1 MGAAPT
7 RPATDAPRGGLRELR
22 LVARARWRQG
32 IDRVRAARFPILQAS
47 VAAGIAFGIGRY
59 VLDHPYPF
67 FAPVCAWIA
76 LGFSADRSL
85 RRVAEIAVGVA
96 IGVGLGDALVHV
108 IGSGL
113 WQVALVLFVAATAA
127 RLLDRGALLT
137 TQAGV
142 QAMIIVGL
150 PNIAATGG
158 PLGRWTDALV
168 GGAVAFAVAVLT
180 PSDPRRAPRELA
192 SRATQE
198 VADVLGELAHALAT
212 QSPADAEDAL
222 VRARASQPRLDEWRE
237 TATNARELARL
248 SPAARRHR
256 GELVRLVG
264 ASVQLDRAMRNTRV
278 MTRRGLALLEAP
290 TAHDLVAAGQRLEA
304 TAAAADD
311 LASAF
316 ASGRDAARV
325 REALLRSAAALDPF
339 TIAPDDWQVQSLV
352 LLHRSLVVDLLEA
365 AGEDPARARAALPD
379 L

>member
-1 MGAAPT
+1 MRAAH
-7 RPATDAPRGGLRELR
+7 APGRALHELR
-22 LVARARWRQG
+22 LVVRARWRQG
-32 IDRVRAARFPILQAS
+32 VDRVRAAWFPLLQAS
-47 VAAGIAFGIGRY
+47 LAAAIAFAIGRY

-76 LGFSADRSL
+76 LGFTADRSL

-108 IGSGL
+108 IGAGP
-113 WQVALVLFVAATAA
+113 WQVALVLFVAATMA

-150 PNIAATGG
+150 PTIAATGG

-168 GGAVAFAVAVLT
+168 GGAVAFLVAVLT
-180 PSDPRRAPRELA
+180 PSDPRRHPRALA
-192 SRATQE
+192 SRATHE
-198 VADVLGELAHALAT
+198 VAAVLHELARALTT
-212 QSPADAEDAL
+212 QSSADAEDAL

-256 GELVRLVG
+256 GELVRLV
-264 ASVQLDRAMRNTRV
+264 ASSVQLDRAMRNTRV
-278 MTRRGLALLEAP
+278 MTRRGLALLESP

-304 TAAAADD
+304 TAAAAED

-316 ASGRDAARV
+316 GSGRDAARV
-325 REALLRSAAALDPF
+325 REQLLHSAAALDPF
-339 TIAPDDWQVQSLV
+339 AIAPDDWQVQSLV

-365 AGEDPARARAALPD
+365 AGEDPARARAALPP